1 MSQKSPI
8 LCRRQKHWVSI
19 VFSWA
24 LEEKA
29 AFPLQPSNLRAV
41 AVVAHR
47 GHHGLTAARVLG
59 RILPPGTLLALV
71 HHHRDGSED
80 DRQESHRDAPH
91 HCEQAD
97 LRAGTVELPG
107 EDAVRGNPPV
117 KDLLPAAAVQ
127 GDVLDVCSPVVLSPD
142 FPRQRRAASDLPLL
156 PALGSCLG
164 LPLTHQRVVP
174 VLHAAFA
181 NASVGVVF
189 RSYCVDGMYVPFS
202 TQSNLET
209 QFYSL
214 EDLILGQSKNS

>member
-1 MSQKSPI
+1 M
-8 LCRRQKHWVSI
+8 
-19 VFSWA
+19 
-24 LEEKA
+24 
-29 AFPLQPSNLRAV
+29 
-41 AVVAHR
+41 VAHR
-47 GHHGLTAARVLG
+47 GHHGLTAAGVLG
-59 RILPPGTLLALV
+59 CVLPPGTLLALV
-71 HHHRDGSED
+71 HPHRDGSED
-80 DRQESHRDAPH
+80 DGQESHHDAPH
-91 HCEQAD
+91 HRKQAD

-107 EDAVRGNPPV
+107 EDAVRGNPPM

-127 GDVLDVCSPVVLSPD
+127 GDVLDVRSPVVLSPD

-181 NASVGVVF
+181 NASVGTVF
-189 RSYCVDGMYVPFS
+189 RSYRVDGVYIPFS

-214 EDLILGQSKNS
+214 DNLILGQSKNSQLSAREIHNRDHE